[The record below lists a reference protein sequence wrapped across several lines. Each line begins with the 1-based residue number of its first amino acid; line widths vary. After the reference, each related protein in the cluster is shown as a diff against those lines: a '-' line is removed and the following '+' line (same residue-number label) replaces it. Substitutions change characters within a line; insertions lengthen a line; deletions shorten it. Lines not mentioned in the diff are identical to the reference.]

1 MAMTTSVLGNLLRE
15 DNLMVNDDKTK
26 DTMLKRFK
34 HTKDSKNNPWRHRI
48 K

>member
-34 HTKDSKNNPWRHRI
+34 LLKDSKNNPWRHRI